1 MANPIPLNL
10 PPRDPRRELEVR
22 LQNAPM
28 QHAEA
33 ILDGYEVI
41 QQLHES
47 GAFNILRG
55 MLGEKD
61 KVIEQTVHAINTP
74 DMVRGMRNLTV
85 LVTALGEIDPVALQA
100 MTLSFSQALTE
111 TKENAC
117 DPPGFWS
124 LLSSFR
130 GKDLRRGLVLVN
142 TLLEKFG
149 RNLCPERNENNEQQ
163 K

>member
-1 MANPIPLNL
+1 MSKPIPLNL
-10 PPRDPRRELEVR
+10 PTRDPRRELEVR
-22 LQNAPM
+22 LQNAPI

-33 ILDGYEVI
+33 ILDGYEVL

-47 GAFNILRG
+47 GTLDMLRG
-55 MLGEKD
+55 LLGEKN
-61 KVIEQTVHAINTP
+61 KIIEQSVHAINTP
-74 DMVRGMRNLTV
+74 EMIRGMRNLTV

-100 MTLSFSQALTE
+100 TTLSFSQALKE
-111 TKENAC
+111 TKDNAC

-124 LLSSFR
+124 LLRSFR

-149 RNLCPERNENNEQQ
+149 RNLCPERNEHNEQQ

>member
-1 MANPIPLNL
+1 MSTPIPLNL

-55 MLGEKD
+55 LLGERD
-61 KVIEQTVHAINTP
+61 KVIEQTVHAVNTP
-74 DMVRGMRNLTV
+74 EMIRGMRNLTV
-85 LVTALGEIDPVALQA
+85 LVTALGKIDPAVLGTITGAVAQ
-100 MTLSFSQALTE
+100 TLADSPEKTE
-111 TKENAC
+111 K
-117 DPPGFWS
+117 PPGLW
-124 LLSSFR
+124 
-130 GKDLRRGLVLVN
+130 DLFKKSRSENFRRGLAFS
-142 TLLEKFG
+142 TTFIEKLGGSLFT
-149 RNLCPERNENNEQQ
+149 ERNKHNEQQ

>member
-1 MANPIPLNL
+1 MSTPIPLNL

-33 ILDGYEVI
+33 ILDGYEVL

-47 GAFNILRG
+47 GALNILRG
-55 MLGEKD
+55 LLGERD
-61 KVIEQTVHAINTP
+61 KIIEQTVHAINTP
-74 DMVRGMRNLTV
+74 EMIRGMRNLTV
-85 LVTALGEIDPVALQA
+85 LVTSLGEIDPAALQA
-100 MTLSFSQALTE
+100 VTLSFSQALAE

-124 LLSSFR
+124 LLRSFR
-130 GKDLRRGLVLVN
+130 GKDLRRGLVFVN

-149 RNLCPERNENNEQQ
+149 RNLCPERKPDNEQQ
-163 K
+163 I